1 MIWRIFMYTAT
12 KTKRKE
18 RFRYIPR
25 SPKSKNGERNYNCIN
40 YNKCL
45 TEAAINNLTF
55 DCSNCE
61 DMIEQSFNDLLKQE
75 RSPDKEERPIT
86 PQKRPQNK

>member
-1 MIWRIFMYTAT
+1 MHTAT
-12 KTKRKE
+12 KTRRTE
-18 RFRYIPR
+18 RFRYLPR
-25 SPKSKNGERNYNCIN
+25 SPKSKDGERNYSCIN

-75 RSPDKEERPIT
+75 RSTDKEESAIT
-86 PQKRPQNK
+86 PQKRSQKK

>member
-1 MIWRIFMYTAT
+1 MYTAINS
-12 KTKRKE
+12 KRPE
-18 RFRYIPR
+18 RFRYLPR
-25 SPKSKNGERNYNCIN
+25 SPKSKDGERNYNCVN

-55 DCSNCE
+55 DCSHCE

-75 RSPDKEERPIT
+75 RSTGKEERPIT
-86 PQKRPQNK
+86 PHKRSQKAR

>member
-1 MIWRIFMYTAT
+1 MHTAT
-12 KTKRKE
+12 KTKRLE
-18 RFRYIPR
+18 RFRYLPR
-25 SPKSKNGERNYNCIN
+25 SPKSKDGERNYNCIN

-75 RSPDKEERPIT
+75 RTTGKEERPII
-86 PQKRPQNK
+86 PNKSLQNKKK

>member
-1 MIWRIFMYTAT
+1 MYAAT
-12 KTKRKE
+12 RTKRSD
-18 RFRYIPR
+18 RFRYLPR
-25 SPKSKNGERNYNCIN
+25 SPKSKDGERNYNCIN

-75 RSPDKEERPIT
+75 RNPGKDERPIT
-86 PQKRPQNK
+86 PKTLSKKQVI